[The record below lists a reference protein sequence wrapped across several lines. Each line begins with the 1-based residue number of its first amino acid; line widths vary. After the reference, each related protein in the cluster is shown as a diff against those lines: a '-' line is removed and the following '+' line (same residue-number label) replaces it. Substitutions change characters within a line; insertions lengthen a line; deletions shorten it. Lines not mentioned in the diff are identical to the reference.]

1 MPSMGLLNTLRLVE
15 AIDKPATPNPRI
27 EAQLSPP
34 VMETVTSSLFQ
45 PNLFITRDDAMA
57 VPSVARARNLI
68 CGVIS
73 SLPLA
78 LYRKSTGQEL
88 GSPLWLEQFD
98 PRQPRAVTL
107 SYIVDSLFFFGS
119 AYLEVTSTYA
129 DDGRPASFAF
139 VSNDRVTP
147 TFNANQ
153 TLVTSYA
160 VDGTKRPNDGVGSL
174 ITFQGV
180 DSEGILARGGRTIKA
195 ALDLEK
201 AAAVAASTPMPTGY
215 IKNNGADLPAD
226 QITGLLAQWKAAR
239 AQRSTAYLSS
249 TLSYETTSFS
259 PKEMAYNEASQ
270 FLSTQIARLC
280 NVPAY
285 LLSSEMNNS
294 MTYSNILDERRQF
307 VSMTLQ
313 PFISAIEGRLSM
325 NDITA
330 IGNVVKFEIDETFLR
345 ADALTRLAVI
355 EKMLALNLI
364 TLEQAMQMED
374 LSPNGNS

>member
-1 MPSMGLLNTLRLVE
+1 MGLFSGLRFIE
-15 AIDKPATPNPRI
+15 AVGDTATTQPTI
-27 EAQLSPP
+27 EAQLAPP
-34 VMETVTSSLFQ
+34 VMETGVAGLGYLFQ
-45 PNLFITRDDAMA
+45 PSTFITREEAMA

-73 SLPLA
+73 SLPLS
-78 LYRKSTGQEL
+78 LYKKSTGREL
-88 GSPLWLEQFD
+88 GSPLWLEQLD
-98 PRQPRAVTL
+98 PRQPRAITIAYL
-107 SYIVDSLFFFGS
+107 VDSLFFFGT
-119 AYLEVTSTYA
+119 AYPEVTSTYS
-129 DDGRPASFAF
+129 DDGRPNSFAF
-139 VSNDRVTP
+139 VANNRVTP
-147 TFNANQ
+147 TLNRNS
-153 TLVTSYA
+153 TLVEYYS
-160 VDGTKRPNDGVGSL
+160 VDGVRRPNDGVGSL

-201 AAAVAASTPMPTGY
+201 AAAVAANTPMPTGY
-215 IKNNGADLPAD
+215 IKNTGADLPPE

-313 PFISAIEGRLSM
+313 PLITAIEGRLSM

-330 IGNVVKFEIDETFLR
+330 IGNVVRFEIDETFLR

-364 TLEQAMQMED
+364 TQEQAMEMED
-374 LSPNGNS
+374 LSPNGND